1 MVETIDD
8 IIENFSLLD
17 NWEDRY
23 RYVIEL
29 GYELPPFPESA
40 RNDAH
45 KVSGCVSQVWLLSSH
60 DHSEN
65 PILTFQGDSDA
76 HIVRGLIYI
85 LLAFYSGKRAS
96 EVCSADA
103 EGLLERLG
111 LSENLTPQR
120 SNGLKSVIRRIR
132 NEGILQA
139 PSPSQ

>member
-1 MVETIDD
+1 MVETIDN

-29 GYELPPFPESA
+29 GHELPPFPENA

-45 KVSGCVSQVWLLSSH
+45 KVRGCVSQVWLLSSRN
-60 DHSEN
+60 DSED

-85 LLAFYSGKRAS
+85 LFAFYSGKKAS
-96 EVCSADA
+96 EIRNSDA
-103 EGLLERLG
+103 QDLFEKLG
-111 LSENLTPQR
+111 LNENLTPQR
-120 SNGLKSVIRRIR
+120 SNGLKSMIKRIH
-132 NEGILQA
+132 NESYL
-139 PSPSQ
+139 